1 MEKFE
6 TSKPKLE
13 FLDRW
18 SEAKKTLETGEP
30 SRFFL
35 PELELKDSF
44 FTDAEMLKA
53 IDEQI
58 ALKIESLKSALET
71 LHKPFPEQKM
81 NGPIEGVYME
91 LAKISVDLLN
101 ETKKELPKYAENKEE
116 ISEEAINIV
125 EEAYSVPGLKS
136 IVKKAEAGE
145 QPEERTAIKPENLPD
160 HLKPFVEKKV
170 LTDLYIQGKSL
181 NDLGGL
187 YSYLSNKK
195 FEDSAAHRA
204 LSSSLQLT
212 NMIGSFILI
221 KKRMNPD
228 ALSGSNQNLRL
239 GKVQVKNTE
248 SGEGPGTY
256 IEASGATPSEL
267 THEVSKGLLEY
278 VMLDGSVP
286 GKGEISEEDA
296 KTFKDYLERPSVE
309 YFEMLYASSLARK
322 VDEGLSS
329 WIEELKNES
338 NFSNRRSLEVL
349 LDLRKDDLDSSP
361 NILLRLLKII
371 SLLPRK
377 DLADLYQYCL
387 TKKIPS
393 NFVKVLEKAKDDFDN
408 SLQK

>member
-6 TSKPKLE
+6 TFKPKLE

-18 SEAKKTLETGEP
+18 SEAKKSLESGEP
-30 SRFFL
+30 GQFFL
-35 PELELKDSF
+35 PEIELKDTF
-44 FTDAEMLKA
+44 FTDPEMLKA

-58 ALKIESLKSALET
+58 ALKMDSLKSALAI
-71 LHKPFPEQKM
+71 LNKAFPEQKM

-136 IVKKAEAGE
+136 IVKKSEAGE
-145 QPEERTAIKPENLPD
+145 QPEERTAVKPDNLPD

-195 FEDSAAHRA
+195 FEDTALHRA
-204 LSSSLQLT
+204 MSSSLQLT
-212 NMIGSFILI
+212 NLLGSFILM

-228 ALSGSNQNLRL
+228 ALNGGNQNVRL
-239 GKVQVKNTE
+239 GRVQVKNDE
-248 SGEGPGTY
+248 SGEGSGTY

-296 KTFKDYLERPSVE
+296 KIFKDYLERPSVE
-309 YFEMLYASSLARK
+309 YFEMLYASPLARK
-322 VDEGLSS
+322 VDDALSG
-329 WIEELKNES
+329 WIEEIKNES
-338 NFSNRRSLEVL
+338 NFNSRRSLEGL

-361 NILLRLLKII
+361 NILLRLLKVV

-377 DLADLYQYCL
+377 DLADFYQYCL
-387 TKKIPS
+387 VKKIPS
-393 NFVKVLEKAKDDFDN
+393 NFVKILEKAKDDFDN
-408 SLQK
+408 SIN